1 MLGALALAACASTTL
16 RTAWFDSTYTGGPFK
31 RSQREW
37 YDIAKRN
44 LA

>member
-1 MLGALALAACASTTL
+1 LFQEVIRAVDKA
-16 RTAWFDSTYTGGPFK
+16 GGPFK